1 MLRTATFAA
10 MLVLLVGCPPR
21 DEEPDVQCGPGTEL
35 VNGYC
40 LPIGN
45 VPDDDDDDVATDD
58 DDSVPEDTFQYGICN
73 NLKGYENIVELHI
86 TPQGSAPLDEALG
99 GGEVEWYACAY
110 INLVPHTYTFRIVD
124 EYGWEY
130 GVSDL
135 PLNSPGEFWFG
146 YEHQL

>member
-45 VPDDDDDDVATDD
+45 VPDDDDDDVCK
-58 DDSVPEDTFQYGICN
+58 V
-73 NLKGYENIVELHI
+73 K
-86 TPQGSAPLDEALG
+86 
-99 GGEVEWYACAY
+99 
-110 INLVPHTYTFRIVD
+110 
-124 EYGWEY
+124 
-130 GVSDL
+130 
-135 PLNSPGEFWFG
+135 
-146 YEHQL
+146 